1 MEDTKQRQASKPV
14 LWLCT
19 EVNFTII
26 SVRDLAAFEY
36 DCSFTYVCEYKHTIF
51 LRFCFIKILHY
62 RGFLAALFSH
72 THHAEQQ
79 ILFTTKRIITY
90 MPTAGNALIATIL
103 RSVFLLCPESFGVFH
118 PSVALENSPTETSVS
133 PFFTESTVLPN
144 CHKMTLFY
152 KHHKIA
158 RSFTNA
164 INVAMQRVKNV

>member
-1 MEDTKQRQASKPV
+1 M
-14 LWLCT
+14 
-19 EVNFTII
+19 
-26 SVRDLAAFEY
+26 
-36 DCSFTYVCEYKHTIF
+36 CEYKHTIF

-72 THHAEQQ
+72 TRHAEQQ
-79 ILFTTKRIITY
+79 ILFTTKRIISY
-90 MPTAGNALIATIL
+90 MPKAGNALIAAIL
-103 RSVFLLCPESFGVFH
+103 KRVFLLCPESLGVFH

-158 RSFTNA
+158 QSFTNA